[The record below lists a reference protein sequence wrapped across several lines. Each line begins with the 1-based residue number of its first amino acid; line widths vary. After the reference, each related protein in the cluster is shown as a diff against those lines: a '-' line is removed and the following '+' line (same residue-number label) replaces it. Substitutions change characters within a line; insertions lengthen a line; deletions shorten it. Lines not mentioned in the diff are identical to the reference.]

1 MTLALVAF
9 GGNVGEARATIAR
22 AIATFCDGRDVTLLR
37 RSADYETPPWGV
49 ENQPAFVNAA
59 ILVETGLSPRELLA
73 RGQMVE
79 RLYGRDRARETRWG
93 PRTLDIDLIDYGGQ
107 IINEDDLVLPHPRA
121 LERAFVL
128 VPLAEIAPGWRI
140 AGTTVVEALARLDRS
155 GIRRLPDQK
164 S

>member
-1 MTLALVAF
+1 MTRALVAF

-22 AIATFCDGRDVTLLR
+22 AIATFCDGSVVTLLM

-59 ILVETGLSPRELLA
+59 ILVETELSPRELLA

-107 IINEDDLVLPHPRA
+107 IIDEDDLVLPHPRA

-140 AGTTVVEALARLDRS
+140 AGTTVAEALARLDRS